1 MYKLVLGFIFI
12 VIAISGCTPTDSVPL
27 GTTPTP
33 TTLAIVEANA
43 TDAPLTPIDN
53 PQSDEDGEC
62 ESKYYPIQ
70 DDATWTYSLAGAAES
85 IATMSTDPADESEFT
100 VTVSTL
106 DGTSQQKGH
115 CTDEGVAF
123 WDEAG
128 LSAIFQSLAGTT
140 TATTI
145 SNVGISLPHEI
156 EPGDTWNQTLS
167 VAGSDSGLVSVTA
180 NFEALGYETITVS
193 AGDFDAIK
201 IQRSST
207 VQFGGNQIVEET
219 TEWYAEDVGL
229 VKRETNLPGM
239 PVLPLELVTYDI
251 PDD

>member
-1 MYKLVLGFIFI
+1 MHKIFLILFLVVPWIY
-12 VIAISGCTPTDSVPL
+12 GCNPTDSVPL
-27 GTTPTP
+27 GATPTP
-33 TTLAIVEANA
+33 TPPAIVEANA
-43 TDAPLTPIDN
+43 TDAPLTPVDN

-85 IATMSTDPADESEFT
+85 TLTMSTDPVDESEFT
-100 VTVSTL
+100 VTVTTL

-140 TATTI
+140 TAATI
-145 SNVGISLPHEI
+145 SNVGVSLPPEI

-167 VAGSDSGLVSVTA
+167 VAGSDTGIVSVTA
-180 NFEALGYETITVS
+180 DFVALAYETITVS
-193 AGDFDAIK
+193 AGDFDTIK
-201 IQRSST
+201 IQRSSI
-207 VQFGGNQIVEET
+207 VQFGGNQILEET

-251 PDD
+251 PDN

>member
-1 MYKLVLGFIFI
+1 MYKFILGFIFI
-12 VIAISGCTPTDSVPL
+12 VVVISGCNPTDSMPL
-27 GTTPTP
+27 GATPTQTAP
-33 TTLAIVEANA
+33 AQVQITGTES
-43 TDAPLTPIDN
+43 PLTPLDN
-53 PQSDEDGEC
+53 PQGGEDGEC
-62 ESKYYPIQ
+62 ENKYYPVQ
-70 DDATWTYSLAGAAES
+70 DEATWTYSLAGAAES
-85 IATMSTDPADESEFT
+85 TLTVSTDPVDESEFT
-100 VTVSTL
+100 VTVTTL

-128 LSAIFQSLAGTT
+128 LSALFNSLAGTT

-145 SNVGISLPHEI
+145 SNVGVSLPHEV
-156 EPGDTWNQTLS
+156 ELGDTWNQILS
-167 VAGSDSGLVSVTA
+167 VAGSDGGVVSVTA
-180 NFEALGYETITVS
+180 DFVALAYETINVP
-193 AGDFDAIK
+193 AGDFDTLK

-207 VQFGGNQIVEET
+207 IQFGGNQILEEA

-251 PDD
+251 PDN

>member
-1 MYKLVLGFIFI
+1 MRKLFPGLIFI
-12 VIAISGCTPTDSVPL
+12 VMLISGCIPTDSMPI

-33 TTLAIVEANA
+33 TAPAIVEANA

-53 PQSDEDGEC
+53 PQNDEDEEC

-85 IATMSTDPADESEFT
+85 TLTMSTDPVDESEFT
-100 VTVSTL
+100 VTVTTL

-128 LSAIFQSLAGTT
+128 LSAIFQSMAGTT
-140 TATTI
+140 TAVTI
-145 SNVGISLPHEI
+145 SNVGVSLPHEI

-167 VAGSDSGLVSVTA
+167 VAGSDTGIVSVTA
-180 NFEALGYETITVS
+180 DFVALAYETISVS
-193 AGDFDAIK
+193 AGDFDTIK
-201 IQRSST
+201 IQRNST
-207 VQFGGNQIVEET
+207 VQFGGNQILEEA

-229 VKRETNLPGM
+229 IKRETNLPGM

-251 PDD
+251 PED